1 MEGRPGAEVR
11 GLVFLVLFFFPVII
25 PFIPFPCLITM
36 VRPSSTMLN
45 ASGGSG
51 QKYTVIRLMF
61 ISV

>member
-11 GLVFLVLFFFPVII
+11 GLVFLVFCFSQSSYLLFPSH
-25 PFIPFPCLITM
+25 LITM
-36 VRPSSTMLN
+36 VRPFSTMLN
-45 ASGGSG
+45 TSGGSG